1 MSTDRKYLE
10 KQIVLVGYGRVG
22 RRIANALKVKGI
34 PYIVAEHN
42 REKVEDLRNL
52 GVAAVSGDAAEPSV
66 LVQAHI
72 AKAAMLVIAA
82 PDPINARKMVDTA
95 RILNPNIE
103 VVLRTNNEDEL
114 KLLREDNVG
123 AVFFGKE
130 ELANGMINHVL
141 HRFSPK

>member
-1 MSTDRKYLE
+1 MLLSK
-10 KQIVLVGYGRVG
+10 IA
-22 RRIANALKVKGI
+22 RRWKIFA
-34 PYIVAEHN
+34 
-42 REKVEDLRNL
+42 NL

-82 PDPINARKMVDTA
+82 PDPINARQMVKTA
-95 RILNPNIE
+95 RTLNPNIE
-103 VVLRTNNEDEL
+103 VVLRTNNEDES